1 MSFQIACVHT
11 HLGDLHTGYLDEA
24 EYDVKN
30 YVGQGDCYL
39 PRTKLFLPTPALF
52 LKLPGCTKAGC
63 NNCFITHSKSHKK
76 ARKMLPRCKGPF
88 NKKFPSSRQFQDM
101 KGSLFWR
108 IFVLLQMS
116 TVSDIFVYSC
126 NNFES
131 VVRLIRFRI
140 TCEIFGHFLL
150 LCTAVTAE
158 PPRRMLV
165 IPLSI

>member
-1 MSFQIACVHT
+1 MTFQIACVHT

-88 NKKFPSSRQFQDM
+88 NS
-101 KGSLFWR
+101 
-108 IFVLLQMS
+108 
-116 TVSDIFVYSC
+116 
-126 NNFES
+126 
-131 VVRLIRFRI
+131 FRI
-140 TCEIFGHFLL
+140 
-150 LCTAVTAE
+150 
-158 PPRRMLV
+158 
-165 IPLSI
+165 

>member
-1 MSFQIACVHT
+1 MTFQIACVHT
-11 HLGDLHTGYLDEA
+11 HLGDLYTGYLDEA

-39 PRTKLFLPTPALF
+39 PRSKLFLPTPALF
-52 LKLPGCTKAGC
+52 LKLPGCTKPDAIIVLLLIRNLTKKLGKC
-63 NNCFITHSKSHKK
+63 YLDAKVRSKKT
-76 ARKMLPRCKGPF
+76 
-88 NKKFPSSRQFQDM
+88 FPISRQFQDM

-108 IFVLLQMS
+108 IYVLLQMS

-150 LCTAVTAE
+150 LCTAMTAE
-158 PPRRMLV
+158 PLRRMLV
-165 IPLSI
+165 HPLSI